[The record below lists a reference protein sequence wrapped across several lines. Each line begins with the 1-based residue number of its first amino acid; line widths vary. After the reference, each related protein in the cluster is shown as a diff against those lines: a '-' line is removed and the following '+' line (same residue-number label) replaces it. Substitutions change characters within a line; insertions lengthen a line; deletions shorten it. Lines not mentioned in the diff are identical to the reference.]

1 MNTEAKRKNK
11 KKNIV
16 LGIAHVYATFNNTI
30 VTFTDVQGNTIVS
43 YSAGRKFKG
52 TKKSTPYAAQ
62 VAVEAA
68 SKDAKENGIQTI
80 SIHVSGAGS
89 QREAAL
95 RALFGQNFVV
105 TQVVDVSSLP
115 HNGVKPPK
123 KRRV

>member
-1 MNTEAKRKNK
+1 MLRLIILSSLSLTYRATLLCL
-11 KKNIV
+11 IV
-16 LGIAHVYATFNNTI
+16 LVGSLKAL
-30 VTFTDVQGNTIVS
+30 
-43 YSAGRKFKG
+43 
-52 TKKSTPYAAQ
+52 KKSTPYAAQ

-105 TQVVDVSSLP
+105 TQVVDVSALP